1 MFYPF
6 VQYPPSVPASSAIR
20 KGEASQGRLSPGAKT
35 GNVVEKSPNGSEMHC
50 TRGVV
55 AVLIALLAGCTAQ
68 QIRDFQ
74 AAFRCEP
81 PAEKLGQCAPQPE
94 AKTVSLPPLTP
105 AQRTLT
111 MGVWMYEDGDY
122 GGAENYL
129 QSALSQ
135 DTTDAE
141 RVRAHKY
148 LAFIL
153 CAERR
158 EQECR
163 REFREALAIDPTF
176 QLTPAEQGHPTW
188 GPVFRSLKPTAAGG
202 R

>member
-1 MFYPF
+1 M
-6 VQYPPSVPASSAIR
+6 QY
-20 KGEASQGRLSPGAKT
+20 G
-35 GNVVEKSPNGSEMHC
+35 
-50 TRGVV
+50 RGVV
-55 AVLIALLAGCTAQ
+55 AILVVMLASCTAQ
-68 QIRDFQ
+68 QLRDFQ
-74 AAFRCEP
+74 TAFQSEP
-81 PAEKLGQCAPQPE
+81 APAAEKLEQCPSPAQPGTIAAP
-94 AKTVSLPPLTP
+94 SLTP

-122 GGAENYL
+122 GGSENYL
-129 QSALSQ
+129 KSALSQ
-135 DTTDAE
+135 DTTEAE

-163 REFREALAIDPTF
+163 REFREALAIDPNF

-188 GPVFRSLKPTAAGG
+188 GPVFRSLKPASAGG

>member
-1 MFYPF
+1 MRYGRGL
-6 VQYPPSVPASSAIR
+6 AAI
-20 KGEASQGRLSPGAKT
+20 LI
-35 GNVVEKSPNGSEMHC
+35 VV
-50 TRGVV
+50 
-55 AVLIALLAGCTAQ
+55 IAGCTAQ
-68 QIRDFQ
+68 QLHDFQ
-74 AAFRCEP
+74 ASFYEPAAAEKLEQCPP
-81 PAEKLGQCAPQPE
+81 PAE
-94 AKTVSLPPLTP
+94 AKAATPPALTP

-129 QSALSQ
+129 KSALSQ
-135 DTTDAE
+135 DTTEAE

-163 REFREALAIDPTF
+163 REFREALAIDPRF

-188 GPVFRSLKPTAAGG
+188 GPVFRSLKPMTTGG

>member
-1 MFYPF
+1 M
-6 VQYPPSVPASSAIR
+6 QYGKGLAAILVTMLAS
-20 KGEASQGRLSPGAKT
+20 
-35 GNVVEKSPNGSEMHC
+35 
-50 TRGVV
+50 
-55 AVLIALLAGCTAQ
+55 CTAQ
-68 QIRDFQ
+68 QLRDLQ
-74 AAFRCEP
+74 AAFHE
-81 PAEKLGQCAPQPE
+81 AAADEKLEQCAPPPE
-94 AKTVSLPPLTP
+94 AKAATPLSLTP

-129 QSALSQ
+129 KSALSQ
-135 DTTDAE
+135 DTSDAE

-158 EQECR
+158 WQDCR
-163 REFREALAIDPTF
+163 REFREALAIDPNF

-188 GPVFRSLKPTAAGG
+188 GPVFRSLKPASAGG

>member
-1 MFYPF
+1 M
-6 VQYPPSVPASSAIR
+6 QHR
-20 KGEASQGRLSPGAKT
+20 KRLA
-35 GNVVEKSPNGSEMHC
+35 
-50 TRGVV
+50 
-55 AVLIALLAGCTAQ
+55 AVLIATVLAAAAGCTAQ

-74 AAFRCEP
+74 AAFQGAGAP
-81 PAEKLGQCAPQPE
+81 EKLEQCAPESQP
-94 AKTVSLPPLTP
+94 AAIAPVLTP

-122 GGAENYL
+122 GGSENYL
-129 QSALSQ
+129 KSALAQ
-135 DTTDAE
+135 DTTDVD

-163 REFREALAIDPTF
+163 REFREALAIDPGF
-176 QLTPAEQGHPTW
+176 QLTPAEQGHPIW
-188 GPVFRSLKPTAAGG
+188 GPVFRSLKPASTGKTQ
-202 R
+202 